1 MHETMTVGLYIV
13 ELVIELADI
22 NVLMKKGKVT
32 W

>member
-1 MHETMTVGLYIV
+1 MHETMTLGLYIV